1 MNCYANLK
9 LQSFFHFTSQES
21 VKPYLYWFLM
31 RNGRK
36 RNTATSQHLNSI
48 LPWMTWVPFYNMK
61 LLHNYALSALED
73 SAIAVEKN
81 KNTGPRAGNIA
92 AACRESS
99 FTSSTTDIIGQSGRG
114 LGRTRGSLIQLW
126 GSFTVCSVKGFL
138 CVCYGFSPQ
147 NYIP

>member
-92 AACRESS
+92 AAWQRIRQNTGI
-99 FTSSTTDIIGQSGRG
+99 FNTTLGFFHCLLSERLFVCLLWFFPPKLYSLVSKLDMIIA
-114 LGRTRGSLIQLW
+114 
-126 GSFTVCSVKGFL
+126 
-138 CVCYGFSPQ
+138 
-147 NYIP
+147 